1 MTVHGDPAVLNA
13 VGDDR
18 LSDGKRL
25 RAALGRGGQV
35 ASMPPSATGRA
46 GTGTGIEGV
55 WGEAQ
60 EALTRAMD
68 FLSCTLENDGY
79 HLQRASLEIDTAM
92 NQCAPPSSP
101 PGRGGPTAV

>member
-18 LSDGKRL
+18 MSDGKRL
-25 RAALGRGGQV
+25 RMALGRGGEI
-35 ASMPPSATGRA
+35 ASMPAGATGRA
-46 GTGTGIEGV
+46 GTGTGVEGV
-55 WGEAQ
+55 WSEAQ

-92 NQCAPPSSP
+92 NEST
-101 PGRGGPTAV
+101 PGPGVPGGPTAV